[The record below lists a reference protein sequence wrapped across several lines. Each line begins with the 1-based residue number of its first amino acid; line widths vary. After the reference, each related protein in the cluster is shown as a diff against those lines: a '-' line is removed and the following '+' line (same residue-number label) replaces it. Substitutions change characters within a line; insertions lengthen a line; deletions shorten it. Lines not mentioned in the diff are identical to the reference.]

1 MADAMTSE
9 ELSALLASGKGV
21 TLLDVRR
28 KADYDADPPTIR
40 PAAWCDP
47 EKTAAWSGQIPVD
60 RPVVVFC
67 VKGGSVS
74 QSVAQ
79 QLEQTHS
86 DVRFLQGGRKAWIDS
101 GGQVE

>member
-9 ELSALLASGKGV
+9 ELRALLAAGTGII
-21 TLLDVRR
+21 LLDVRR
-28 KADYDADPPTIR
+28 KADYEADPPTIK
-40 PAAWCDP
+40 PATWWDP
-47 EKTAAWSGQIPVD
+47 EGIAAWSGQIPAD

-86 DVRFLQGGRKAWIDS
+86 HVRFLQGGRKAWIDS